1 MVIHMRL
8 IKNIE
13 IEGFR
18 SIKKAKL
25 NNLTDFT
32 TIAGLN
38 SAGKSNI
45 LRAISLFF
53 TGEKEPGKGFN
64 PTLDYHFSKSRPKK
78 KVSITVEFEIPNN
91 FHYHNDVSFS
101 KHSQVKGFFNREYI
115 KTEILPKKF
124 GKTYNKVFE
133 FRQKFDYI
141 DLAVPEKEMIVDYI
155 NLANEFIN
163 VIHKFLHDNNLIKN

>member
-1 MVIHMRL
+1 MKIEHKKTLIAYRL
-8 IKNIE
+8 DRANEAIE
-13 IEGFR
+13 AA
-18 SIKKAKL
+18 SL
-25 NNLTDFT
+25 LLQNNLLT
-32 TIAGLN
+32 
-38 SAGKSNI
+38 SAINRIYYSMFYAVQA
-45 LRAISLFF
+45 LL
-53 TGEKEPGKGFN
+53 
-64 PTLDYHFSKSRPKK
+64 L
-78 KVSITVEFEIPNN
+78 V
-91 FHYHNDVSFS
+91 NDVSFS